1 MGAEK
6 SIVARV
12 RVDPQSLDEEKTNQR
27 KTIEKVGRLDEEKTN
42 VVLLGPGLIRQ
53 VSARRKS
60 TNDNSFEKVTKLDE
74 EKTNVLLP
82 ESGLTRK
89 VCTRRK

>member
-1 MGAEK
+1 M
-6 SIVARV
+6 
-12 RVDPQSLDEEKTNQR
+12 DDEKTDQR
-27 KTIEKVGRLDEEKTN
+27 QTIEKVGRLDEEKTN

-74 EKTNVLLP
+74 EKTNVLLSVP
-82 ESGLTRK
+82 GLTRE